1 MYTEEE
7 KIMPEDVTNSKLLE
21 VLKEMKY
28 DISQLTKKINCLEF
42 TILETLRMCQ
52 DAFVK
57 VELAVVAC
65 STGYERCAK
74 GYEACKEGFEE
85 VHDLVEDFPD
95 RIDCGVAT
103 GYL

>member
-1 MYTEEE
+1 MFTEEE
-7 KIMPEDVTNSKLLE
+7 KIMPEDITNSNLLE
-21 VLKEMKY
+21 VLNDMKC

-42 TILETLRMCQ
+42 TVLETLRMCQ
-52 DAFVK
+52 EAFIK

-74 GYEACKEGFEE
+74 GYDACKEGFEVVE
-85 VHDLVEDFPD
+85 ELVEDFPN
-95 RIDCGVAT
+95 RIDCGTAT